1 MKPIMITAKDMNFT
15 FCDLFE
21 HQHECFLIFQ
31 LIKTNLKHQIRLLAI
46 IEMEISWNGFN
57 VYMNSARTWRKS

>member
-21 HQHECFLIFQ
+21 HQHEFFLIFQ